1 MTPWAKALIQH
12 SVFGII
18 PSVTIFLSIKYLA
31 SLRLVFSTRLFLL
44 SFSFKIPLVSVRR
57 ISFSAFIAA
66 AISPA
71 TKSALMLW
79 EIPSKVDPMLEI
91 IGMYPL
97 EIRGSNIS
105 GLIFVTSPTNPWLP
119 SHSSLD

>member
-1 MTPWAKALIQH
+1 
-12 SVFGII
+12 
-18 PSVTIFLSIKYLA
+18 
-31 SLRLVFSTRLFLL
+31 
-44 SFSFKIPLVSVRR
+44 
-57 ISFSAFIAA
+57 
-66 AISPA
+66 
-71 TKSALMLW
+71 MLW

-119 SHSSLD
+119 SPSSLD